1 MALSHITR
9 FAPSPTGHL
18 HIGGARTALFCWA
31 FAKRYGGKFLL
42 RIEDTDAARSSEE
55 SARGIMEDLAWLG
68 IDWDEGPVLK
78 YETSGNTAAPQARPT
93 RTIGGDPRGVGPF
106 FQAQRLAKYNDA
118 IMRLVELGRAYPAFE
133 TSEELEAQRRVVV
146 AAKQTYRYD
155 RASYN
160 KVPDIAERIRRM
172 NAGEPHVV
180 RFYAPHEPIVVVDQV
195 LGDVKTAAG
204 ELDDFVI
211 RKQDGLPTYH
221 FAVVCDDEAMG
232 VTHVLRAQEH
242 LANTPRHVA
251 LQKALGFR
259 TPNYAH
265 MPLIFNV
272 DGTKMSKR
280 DKAKFAR
287 KSLKDAIAKN
297 GPDYIASVV
306 AATHVDEKSLKD
318 FLAAENDSLD
328 TAEKIAAHLKIA
340 LPEIEVADFRSSG
353 YLPEAILCY
362 VALLGW
368 NPGLKLA
375 DGKDREKFTMTEI
388 GEHFTVDR
396 IGKTNSKFDRAKLL
410 AFNADY
416 IGQMTDEQF
425 AQRWWKWCL
434 EEAASTDPAKAA
446 ANADVQKLINR
457 SMMDVHWEA
466 DWEGH
471 PYFDS
476 IYLESFLT
484 LARAVKPRA
493 KTFREAVKSSKFL
506 LLTDADVA
514 AVHAADPAPREK
526 HLLANNQQGL
536 TLLREFLPILESLPH
551 TNYRGL
557 VPHTSWRVQGHVVH
571 AAMEQFAKDKSL
583 PNPGPIAQALRV
595 ALTGTSVSPGMGET
609 LELIGRESVLRRV
622 RAVIE

>member
-93 RTIGGDPRGVGPF
+93 RSIGGDPRGVGPF

-133 TSEELEAQRRVVV
+133 TSEELEAQRKVVV

-160 KVPDIAERIRRM
+160 KVATIAERIRRM

-297 GPDYIASVV
+297 GPDYIAGVV

-416 IGQMTDEQF
+416 VAQLPDDQF
-425 AQRWWKWCL
+425 AQRWWAWCI
-434 EEAASTDPAKAA
+434 EEKDSAEDVRTLVSKFTDASHAASPAKPIAA
-446 ANADVQKLINR
+446 FAL
-457 SMMDVHWEA
+457 
-466 DWEGH
+466 
-471 PYFDS
+471 
-476 IYLESFLT
+476 
-484 LARAVKPRA
+484 LAMAVKPRA
-493 KTFREAVKSSKFL
+493 KTFRDAVKSSKFA
-506 LLTDADVA
+506 LLTDDLQI
-514 AVHAADPAPREK
+514 DPAAREK
-526 HLLANNQQGL
+526 NLNANNQQGL
-536 TLLREFLPILESLPH
+536 TLLREFLPLLQSQEP
-551 TNYRGL
+551 
-557 VPHTSWRVQGHVVH
+557 WH
-571 AAMEQFAKDKSL
+571 AHELHALMEQFVKDKSL

>member
-1 MALSHITR
+1 MALSHVTR

-31 FAKRYGGKFLL
+31 FAKRNGDGGGGGKFLL
-42 RIEDTDAARSSEE
+42 RIEDTDAARSSDE

-68 IDWDEGPVLK
+68 IDWDEGPTLK
-78 YETSGNTAAPQARPT
+78 YTDSGTT

-106 FQAQRLAKYNDA
+106 FQAQRLAKYNAA
-118 IMRLVELGRAYPAFE
+118 IMQLVEQGKAYPAFE
-133 TSEELEAQRRVVV
+133 TSEELEAARKAAV

-160 KVPDIAERIRRM
+160 KIPDVAERIRRM
-172 NAGEPHVV
+172 QSGEPHVV
-180 RFYAPHEPIVVVDQV
+180 RFFAPAEAIVVRDDV
-195 LGDVKTAAG
+195 LGDVKIAAG

-259 TPNYAH
+259 TPAYAH

-280 DKAKFAR
+280 DKAKTAR
-287 KSLKDAIAKN
+287 KALKDAMAKN
-297 GPDYIASVV
+297 GPDYIAGVC
-306 AATHVDEKSLKD
+306 AATKLDEKTIKD
-318 FLAAENDSLD
+318 FLAAENDSID
-328 TAEKIAAHLKIA
+328 TAQAIASFLKIT

-368 NPGLKLA
+368 NPGLKLP
-375 DGKDREKFTMTEI
+375 DGKDREKFTLREI
-388 GEHFTVDR
+388 GELFSLDR

-410 AFNADY
+410 SFNADY
-416 IGQMTDEQF
+416 LAQMTDEQF
-425 AQRWWKWCL
+425 AQRWWNWCL
-434 EEAASTDPAKAA
+434 EEAASTDAANAPHAA
-446 ANADVQKLINR
+446 ANADVRTLIEKFR
-457 SMMDVHWEA
+457 ASATSPATFSPRLV
-466 DWEGH
+466 
-471 PYFDS
+471 
-476 IYLESFLT
+476 T

-493 KTFREAVKSSKFL
+493 KTFRDAIKSSKFAL
-506 LLTDADVA
+506 LADSEVTIDAA
-514 AVHAADPAPREK
+514 AREK
-526 HLLANNQQGL
+526 NLLANNQQGL
-536 TLLREFLPILESLPH
+536 TLLREFLPILEQQP
-551 TNYRGL
+551 T
-557 VPHTSWRVQGHVVH
+557 WQGHALH
-571 AAMEQFAKDKSL
+571 AAMEQFAKDKNL
-583 PNPGPIAQALRV
+583 VNPGPIAQALRV
-595 ALTGTSVSPGMGET
+595 ALTGTGVSPGMSET
-609 LELIGRESVLRRV
+609 LELIGPDSTLARIRRV
-622 RAVIE
+622 LG

>member
-93 RTIGGDPRGVGPF
+93 RSIGGDPRGVGPF

-133 TSEELEAQRRVVV
+133 TSEELEAQRKVVV

-160 KVPDIAERIRRM
+160 KVATIAERLRRM

-416 IGQMTDEQF
+416 VAQLPDDQF
-425 AQRWWKWCL
+425 AQRWWAWCI
-434 EEAASTDPAKAA
+434 EEKDSAEDVRTLVSKFTDASHAASPAKPIAA
-446 ANADVQKLINR
+446 FAL
-457 SMMDVHWEA
+457 
-466 DWEGH
+466 
-471 PYFDS
+471 
-476 IYLESFLT
+476 
-484 LARAVKPRA
+484 LATAVKPRA
-493 KTFREAVKSSKFL
+493 KTFRDAVKSSKFA
-506 LLTDADVA
+506 LLTDDLQI
-514 AVHAADPAPREK
+514 DPAAREK
-526 HLLANNQQGL
+526 NLNANNQQGL
-536 TLLREFLPILESLPH
+536 TLLREFLPLLQSQEP
-551 TNYRGL
+551 
-557 VPHTSWRVQGHVVH
+557 WH
-571 AAMEQFAKDKSL
+571 AHELHALMEQFVKDKSL